1 MNIRPAG
8 IFLILSGF
16 VILIFLAIEGFIVAG
31 LFLFFPFVI
40 SSSPLAIIPFM
51 LIFSGIILLFISF
64 PAELNKT
71 YDNEDETYHEYHREY
86 EQEEGKNESHI
97 GGFLMIGPIPIIF
110 GNDRRLIYISIAIAI
125 SIIAIYLVITFHLL

>member
-16 VILIFLAIEGFIVAG
+16 VILIFLAIEGFIEAG

-64 PAELNKT
+64 PSELNKK
-71 YDNEDETYHEYHREY
+71 YDNPDEMYHEYHREY

>member
-1 MNIRPAG
+1 MNTRHAG

-16 VILIFLAIEGFIVAG
+16 VILIVLAIEGFIEAG

-64 PAELNKT
+64 PAELDKK
-71 YDNEDETYHEYHREY
+71 YDNPDEMYHEYHREY
-86 EQEEGKNESHI
+86 EQEDGKKESHV

-125 SIIAIYLVITFHLL
+125 IVIYLVIIFHLL

>member
-1 MNIRPAG
+1 MI
-8 IFLILSGF
+8 
-16 VILIFLAIEGFIVAG
+16 VLAIEGFIEAG

-64 PAELNKT
+64 PSELNKK
-71 YDNEDETYHEYHREY
+71 YDNPDEMYHEYHREY
-86 EQEEGKNESHI
+86 EQEDGKKESHV

>member
-1 MNIRPAG
+1 MNIRHAG

-16 VILIFLAIEGFIVAG
+16 VILIVLAIEGFIEAG

-71 YDNEDETYHEYHREY
+71 YDNEEEMHHKYHREY
-86 EQEEGKNESHI
+86 EQEEGKKESHV

-125 SIIAIYLVITFHLL
+125 SIIVVYLAIIFHLL